1 MGLLPPSERTP
12 SVKGSQQS
20 RKISDHQSQHSPKI
34 DREKQGLNFKETQ
47 IVEKVDRGLWI
58 LKNDAA
64 ESSSQKVII
73 QCCQTDERSH
83 QIVQLP
89 RRTQA
94 YQRQKQ
100 WWHKTGSQNET

>member
-47 IVEKVDRGLWI
+47 IVEKVDRGL
-58 LKNDAA
+58 
-64 ESSSQKVII
+64 
-73 QCCQTDERSH
+73 
-83 QIVQLP
+83 
-89 RRTQA
+89 
-94 YQRQKQ
+94 
-100 WWHKTGSQNET
+100 